1 MPKTKRTKG
10 GIESGRN
17 TENLSLKSAQSDSN
31 GPSVLP
37 AQNSNPAKFPWRNI
51 IILSLIV
58 IGILIWKFKGYFIV
72 ATVNGQPVS
81 RWELNDQLTARFGQQ
96 SLDTIINERLII
108 AAARNKGILISQDDL
123 NNRIKQI
130 EEKLKGTTSL
140 SEALSAQGL
149 TPEMFRKQLEIQ
161 LSIEKMFDQEASIST
176 KEVENYITK
185 NNSVYKNA
193 TDPAAVQGEVKSILK
208 QQKVS
213 ELFENWFTEIRK
225 NASIKKYL

>member
-1 MPKTKRTKG
+1 
-10 GIESGRN
+10 
-17 TENLSLKSAQSDSN
+17 
-31 GPSVLP
+31 
-37 AQNSNPAKFPWRNI
+37 
-51 IILSLIV
+51 
-58 IGILIWKFKGYFIV
+58 
-72 ATVNGQPVS
+72 
-81 RWELNDQLTARFGQQ
+81 
-96 SLDTIINERLII
+96 
-108 AAARNKGILISQDDL
+108 
-123 NNRIKQI
+123 
-130 EEKLKGTTSL
+130 
-140 SEALSAQGL
+140 
-149 TPEMFRKQLEIQ
+149 MFRKQLEIQ